1 MTRPA
6 RNTATRDRH
15 RRYIRRT
22 KPPCALCK
30 QPIDYT
36 LHYRDPMAY
45 VVDHIIPIARGGD
58 DNVDNIQAAHRL
70 CNETKGAKLEA
81 ELVEPQPLRAFTTT
95 RTW

>member
-45 VVDHIIPIARGGD
+45 VVDHIIPIARGGED
-58 DNVDNIQAAHRL
+58 GLSNIQAAHRRPV
-70 CNETKGAKLEA
+70 CAMS
-81 ELVEPQPLRAFTTT
+81 PRAPSSTVNSENHHHCA
-95 RTW
+95 RT